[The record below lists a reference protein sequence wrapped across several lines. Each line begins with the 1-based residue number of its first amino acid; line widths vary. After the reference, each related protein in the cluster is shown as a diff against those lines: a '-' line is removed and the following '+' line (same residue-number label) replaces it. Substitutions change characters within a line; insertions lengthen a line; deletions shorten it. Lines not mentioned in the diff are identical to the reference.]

1 MFGVKPL
8 YIRFDTLD
16 SFIRVYDVSRYLV
29 SFGPEKYDAIYNMI
43 KYLQVKKLVL
53 RLLSLLQNANLTI
66 EEEYWRKYDV
76 NISEK

>member
-1 MFGVKPL
+1 MH
-8 YIRFDTLD
+8 IRFDTLD
-16 SFIRVYDVSRYLV
+16 SFIRVYDVSRYFV
-29 SFGPEKYDAIYNMI
+29 SLGPEKYDAIYNMI

-53 RLLSLLQNANLTI
+53 RLLSLLQNANLTK